1 MNERSGPADH
11 SCYYN
16 LLALHVITN
25 LSLSI
30 VSDDVMASVRVAVR
44 VRPFNGRE
52 KQMSSSL
59 VVKMTGEE
67 WKVCSQL

>member
-1 MNERSGPADH
+1 M
-11 SCYYN
+11 
-16 LLALHVITN
+16 ITN

-67 WKVCSQL
+67 WKVCRQF